1 MERWGVDCTCTY
13 TFSIHVEVVRDTHC
27 SNLRKKTQKNIFQIN
42 SLVVLPPKGNFF
54 LKKAST
60 WMQLLQNGPRESMII
75 SQCKNLQQD
84 HLKTMKSRLS
94 DWIHIEQLKM
104 KSISKKCALYKTRN
118 QMFYYPIKSIKRNVK
133 KSLLPMFSIVRRGND
148 HYSNL
153 PSSLSVLFSLWI
165 RSALIAATVFGFYS
179 ELCFLN
185 WNI

>member
-1 MERWGVDCTCTY
+1 
-13 TFSIHVEVVRDTHC
+13 
-27 SNLRKKTQKNIFQIN
+27 
-42 SLVVLPPKGNFF
+42 
-54 LKKAST
+54 
-60 WMQLLQNGPRESMII
+60 MQLLQNGPRESMII